1 MTSSPYQITLN
12 PIYSSPVTETP
23 DTVKL
28 PQNWKLVWHQ
38 LETLKALR
46 NPEIEVVINTAMTGD
61 GKSLAAF
68 LSTLQDEKNA
78 IALYPT
84 NELARDQE
92 SQIKNYINLFQPEL
106 EPRVNRLSSAELEL
120 YAEQEKLK
128 KASAIASRSKNS
140 EILITNPDLFHYL
153 HRKAYL
159 TPYDNPDKL
168 WNRIDKN
175 FDLFIF
181 DEFHVFSAPQI
192 ASVINTMLLIR
203 NTNRNKKFL
212 FLSATP
218 DEQLIEKLEKAQFTY
233 QHIDPIQAKKYQFP
247 TTKAESEELQS
258 QHWRQVSREI
268 SLEFIPLESAFSA
281 SETWLKENKELILDR
296 FIIPPNPPLKGGE
309 MIPPSPPWKGGEMI
323 SSNPCWE
330 GERIP
335 PNPPWKGGE
344 MISSNRPWKGGEMI
358 SSNPPLK
365 GGKRSLLK
373 GAVILNSIAAVKRL
387 VPIFQELFHPY
398 GLTVGENTGLS
409 GQQTKLA
416 SLEADLVFGTSTI
429 DIGVDFKINFLIFE
443 SSDAG
448 NFIQRLGRLGRH
460 DNFQRNGET
469 IPFHQF
475 TAYALVPKFLV
486 ERLFET
492 TSPPL
497 QVNQRYDRPQFNEA
511 IRDNYRQINNFQGY
525 YKRWGAVQSV
535 RLYHDLKH
543 PKIAANYTSSYQV
556 FRQDCERV
564 FDVNLNQVNGRMYA
578 WKKQWEEQSGK
589 KNNPIAEE
597 AIKFRGSSPLQCGL
611 YDLTE
616 TRETERFKTYDL
628 PGILSNLD
636 VEMWTEAGFAR
647 SLQETSQRLQQPI
660 PKGRFKHCIAF
671 LKLKGY
677 REERLNWRFTYAG
690 NLKTKADAWRVQ
702 VLTGISVWQ
711 PDNPWIVQLNRWL
724 RQQPLVCYILPRP
737 VREVRQRLQ
746 LPMHFQLYPIS
757 DETSLHDSTSPY
769 AIAIGQSAL
778 LVDTLAFRLQT
789 QGGES
794 WIA

>member
-1 MTSSPYQITLN
+1 MNYKIILN
-12 PIYSSPVTETP
+12 PIYSSPATATHDVMLP
-23 DTVKL
+23 D
-28 PQNWKLVWHQ
+28 NWNLVWHQ

-46 NPEIEVVINTAMTGD
+46 NPEIDVVINTAMTGD

-128 KASAIASRSKNS
+128 KASAIASRMKNS

-159 TPYDNPDKL
+159 SPYDNPDKL

-175 FDLFIF
+175 FDFFIF

-203 NTNRNKKFL
+203 HTNRNKKFL

-218 DEQLIEKLEKAQFTY
+218 DEQLLEKLEKAQFTY

-247 TTKAESEELQS
+247 TTTTENEKLQS

-296 FIIPPNPPLKGGE
+296 FIIPPNPPLE
-309 MIPPSPPWKGGEMI
+309 
-323 SSNPCWE
+323 
-330 GERIP
+330 
-335 PNPPWKGGE
+335 
-344 MISSNRPWKGGEMI
+344 
-358 SSNPPLK
+358 

-443 SSDAG
+443 SSDTG

-460 DNFQRNGET
+460 NSYQRDGEE
-469 IPFHQF
+469 IIFHQF

-497 QVNQRYDRPQFNEA
+497 QINQRYDRPTFNEV
-511 IRDNYRQINNFQGY
+511 IRENYRQINNFQGY

-535 RLYHDLKH
+535 KLCHDLKH
-543 PKIAANYTSSYQV
+543 PNIVRNYPDSCQKLQ
-556 FRQDCERV
+556 QDCEQV
-564 FDVNLNQVNGRMYA
+564 FDISLKKVNGRIYA

-597 AIKFRGSSPLQCGL
+597 AIKFRGSSLLQCGL

-677 REERLNWRFTYAG
+677 REERLNWRFTYGG

-711 PDNPWIVQLNRWL
+711 PDNPWIVQLNRRL

-737 VREVRQRLQ
+737 ATEVRQRLQ